1 MWLSPEHVRVI
12 PITDAHIDY
21 AKKLAD
27 ELYAAGFH
35 AEADLGNARM
45 NAKIRAA
52 QKMKVPYMLV
62 VGDQEMAD
70 GTVSVRNRDGEQMN
84 GVAFAEFKAMLA
96 EKVASRDAEL

>member
-1 MWLSPEHVRVI
+1 
-12 PITDAHIDY
+12 
-21 AKKLAD
+21 
-27 ELYAAGFH
+27 
-35 AEADLGNARM
+35 
-45 NAKIRAA
+45 
-52 QKMKVPYMLV
+52 MLV